1 MAHTTRENVEIL
13 VHTSA
18 PSRGQDDTR
27 YRAFASAY
35 LNFEPATYLQ
45 LQDDPQLSGANEE
58 GSEVRIEEELHH
70 STQGYDENAS
80 YCPPT
85 QEPETNL
92 GAYHEIT
99 EEELSDLIC
108 SPQLSFRSVLDN
120 RNSPRFRTRSGA
132 AMSLRMQSGEEIP
145 GRSQDGLE
153 MQTVEETPW
162 RTQFLDSVP
171 AQTQSSSVGEDFLA
185 DNDRLIT
192 QFSSP
197 TRILELHQQQGEST
211 QDSPVV
217 RRGSQF
223 TDVSS
228 LNLEVPRAIPFIS
241 SQSAET
247 HTNLGIAPSLS
258 PGHSPIT
265 SPPRR
270 AHITRFRHIT
280 PSPVSAFHRDAPNSM
295 SSNNPNSMQS
305 FGQAANTSNRRT
317 SQTMEKEIA
326 ADFTNEDV
334 NLSEF
339 SKKGPISGIPEKL
352 ETSSSLP
359 QHANSK
365 RRRVDFPSSVDKSPK
380 SPKRVK
386 LVISDTTSD
395 ASSRSLPS
403 PQTRPTS
410 MAHDAPDVSGTIA
423 PMSSLASSKSLATCI
438 IPSFIPQTSSGDLTP
453 ANLVTTS
460 LGLLV
465 SIQELRAVYKPT
477 LQTRPC
483 RPFERGY
490 WLVDIQSLDYH
501 VKQNLW
507 SYLFRHI
514 SKGDSGWGVSA
525 ERTDDWKSVRVN
537 CWGGVV
543 KEIYTLLFIASESK
557 MQVGDACWKDG
568 GGETVVS
575 C

>member
-27 YRAFASAY
+27 YRAFARAY
-35 LNFEPATYLQ
+35 LSFEPATYLQ
-45 LQDDPQLSGANEE
+45 LQDDPQASAANQK
-58 GSEVRIEEELHH
+58 GSEVQIEEELQH
-70 STQGYDENAS
+70 STQECDENAS

-85 QEPETNL
+85 QEPETNP

-99 EEELSDLIC
+99 EEELSDLMY

-120 RNSPRFRTRSGA
+120 RNSPRFRTRSRTA
-132 AMSLRMQSGEEIP
+132 VSLGMQSGEEIS
-145 GRSQDGLE
+145 GQSQVGLE
-153 MQTVEETPW
+153 LQAVEETPW
-162 RTQFLDSVP
+162 RTQFMDSSP
-171 AQTQSSSVGEDFLA
+171 AQTQASSVVEDSMPE
-185 DNDRLIT
+185 NDRLLT

-217 RRGSQF
+217 GKESQF
-223 TDVSS
+223 TDESS
-228 LNLEVPRAIPFIS
+228 LNLEVPQAIPFIS
-241 SQSAET
+241 SQSTEART
-247 HTNLGIAPSLS
+247 GLDVAPSLS
-258 PGHSPIT
+258 PRHPRII

-270 AHITRFRHIT
+270 AHTTRFRHIT
-280 PSPVSAFHRDAPNSM
+280 PSPVSTFHTGGPNSM
-295 SSNNPNSMQS
+295 NSDNSNNMQAS
-305 FGQAANTSNRRT
+305 GQAANTSNRRT
-317 SQTMEKEIA
+317 SQTMETEIA

-334 NLSEF
+334 DLTES
-339 SKKGPISGIPEKL
+339 SKKGPISGIPEIL
-352 ETSSSLP
+352 EISSSLP

-380 SPKRVK
+380 SPQRVK
-386 LVISDTTSD
+386 LVISDTTAE
-395 ASSRSLPS
+395 ASSGSLPS
-403 PQTRPTS
+403 PQRPPTS
-410 MAHDAPDVSGTIA
+410 MGPDAPVVSSSIA

-438 IPSFIPQTSSGDLTP
+438 IPSFIPQTSSGDLTL

-460 LGLLV
+460 LGRLV
-465 SIQELRAVYKPT
+465 SIHQLQAVYKPT
-477 LQTRPC
+477 SQTRPC

-490 WLVDIQSLDYH
+490 WLVDTQNLNDH

-557 MQVGDACWKDG
+557 MKVGDACWKDG
-568 GGETVVS
+568 DGETVIS

>member
-27 YRAFASAY
+27 YRAFARAY

-45 LQDDPQLSGANEE
+45 LQDEPQASVANDE
-58 GSEVRIEEELHH
+58 GPEVQIEEELHH
-70 STQGYDENAS
+70 ATQQYDENAS

-92 GAYHEIT
+92 GAYREIAD
-99 EEELSDLIC
+99 EELSDLIY
-108 SPQLSFRSVLDN
+108 SPQLSFQSVLDN
-120 RNSPRFRTRSGA
+120 RNSPRFRTRSRA
-132 AMSLRMQSGEEIP
+132 AVSLGMQSGQEIP
-145 GRSQDGLE
+145 GQSQVGSE
-153 MQTVEETPW
+153 VHSVEETPW
-162 RTQFLDSVP
+162 RTQFIDSVP
-171 AQTQSSSVGEDFLA
+171 AQTQASSIVEDFLPE
-185 DNDRLIT
+185 NDRLLA

-197 TRILELHQQQGEST
+197 TRILELHEQQGEST

-217 RRGSQF
+217 SRESQF
-223 TDVSS
+223 TDESS
-228 LNLEVPRAIPFIS
+228 LNLEVPQAIPFIG

-247 HTNLGIAPSLS
+247 HTNLGFASSLS
-258 PGHSPIT
+258 HRHFPIT

-270 AHITRFRHIT
+270 AHTTRFRHIT
-280 PSPVSAFHRDAPNSM
+280 PSPVSTFHTDASNSM
-295 SSNNPNSMQS
+295 NSNNSNNMQS
-305 FGQAANTSNRRT
+305 SGQAANTSNRRT
-317 SQTMEKEIA
+317 SQRMEKEIL
-326 ADFTNEDV
+326 ADFTNEDL

-339 SKKGPISGIPEKL
+339 SNKRSISGIPERL

-386 LVISDTTSD
+386 LLISDTTAE
-395 ASSRSLPS
+395 ASSRSLPLS
-403 PQTRPTS
+403 QTRATS
-410 MAHDAPDVSGTIA
+410 IARDAPVISGTIA
-423 PMSSLASSKSLATCI
+423 PMSSLVSSKSLATCI
-438 IPSFIPQTSSGDLTP
+438 IPSFIPQTSSCDLTP

-460 LGLLV
+460 LGRLV
-465 SIQELRAVYKPT
+465 SIHQLRAVYKPT
-477 LQTRPC
+477 LQIRPC

-490 WLVDIQSLDYH
+490 WLVDIKNLDDH

-537 CWGGVV
+537 CWGGLV

-568 GGETVVS
+568 GGETVIS

>member
-27 YRAFASAY
+27 YRAFARAY

-45 LQDDPQLSGANEE
+45 LQDEPQASVANDE
-58 GSEVRIEEELHH
+58 GPEVQIEEELHH
-70 STQGYDENAS
+70 ATQQYDENAS

-92 GAYHEIT
+92 GAYREIAD
-99 EEELSDLIC
+99 EELSDLIY
-108 SPQLSFRSVLDN
+108 SPQLSFQSVLDN
-120 RNSPRFRTRSGA
+120 RNSPRFRTRSRA
-132 AMSLRMQSGEEIP
+132 AVSLGMQSGQEIP
-145 GRSQDGLE
+145 GQSQVGSE
-153 MQTVEETPW
+153 VHSVEETPW
-162 RTQFLDSVP
+162 RTQFIDSVP
-171 AQTQSSSVGEDFLA
+171 AQTQASSIVEDFLPE
-185 DNDRLIT
+185 NDRLLA

-197 TRILELHQQQGEST
+197 TRILELHEQQGEST
-211 QDSPVV
+211 QDSPV
-217 RRGSQF
+217 
-223 TDVSS
+223 SS
-228 LNLEVPRAIPFIS
+228 
-241 SQSAET
+241 
-247 HTNLGIAPSLS
+247 
-258 PGHSPIT
+258 
-265 SPPRR
+265 
-270 AHITRFRHIT
+270 
-280 PSPVSAFHRDAPNSM
+280 
-295 SSNNPNSMQS
+295 
-305 FGQAANTSNRRT
+305 GQAANTSNRRT
-317 SQTMEKEIA
+317 SQRMEKEIL
-326 ADFTNEDV
+326 ADFTNEDL

-339 SKKGPISGIPEKL
+339 SNKRSISGIPERL

-386 LVISDTTSD
+386 LLISDTTAE
-395 ASSRSLPS
+395 ASSRSLPLS
-403 PQTRPTS
+403 QTRATS
-410 MAHDAPDVSGTIA
+410 IARDAPVISGTIA
-423 PMSSLASSKSLATCI
+423 PMSSLVSSKSLATCI
-438 IPSFIPQTSSGDLTP
+438 IPSFIPQTSSCDLTP

-460 LGLLV
+460 LGRLV
-465 SIQELRAVYKPT
+465 SIHQLRAVYKPT
-477 LQTRPC
+477 LQIRPC

-490 WLVDIQSLDYH
+490 WLVDIKNLDDH

-537 CWGGVV
+537 CWGGLV

-568 GGETVVS
+568 GGETVIS